1 MIAWYAETAAQQPSP
16 GHDWDWELAR
26 LLGLGAAQASWMNQ
40 NREEG
45 NSKRICCL
53 WALERKIIAV
63 EPELLS
69 IAELNTMLQVP
80 IIDLRVHN
88 HALLPPIA
96 QQIVATKRLFSNV
109 IMVRLTSLRSLRSIH
124 WCGGGGGGGAAQAPR
139 ADPACRLPPM
149 RGRSVCVPA
158 LLCGE
163 MYCTKMFRRLRAFVI
178 RKRSQSFCAVP
189 TSAPPRDS
197 GKRLPPVSFYR

>member
-16 GHDWDWELAR
+16 GYDWDWELAW
-26 LLGLGAAQASWMNQ
+26 LLRLGAAQASWMNQ

-96 QQIVATKRLFSNV
+96 QQIVATKRHFSNV

-124 WCGGGGGGGAAQAPR
+124 WCGGGGGGGAAQASCRPR
-139 ADPACRLPPM
+139 VQTPSDAGTL
-149 RGRSVCVPA
+149 GVCTRTA
-158 LLCGE
+158 LWGDVLYQNVSATKGVRYSKEITIFLCG
-163 MYCTKMFRRLRAFVI
+163 AHVG
-178 RKRSQSFCAVP
+178 
-189 TSAPPRDS
+189 APAR
-197 GKRLPPVSFYR
+197 YR